1 MSKDKPKIAVIV
13 SNYNYGDYVMSAI
26 KSAQEQDYDGEL
38 RIFVVD
44 DGSSDS
50 SWEKISSITD
60 DKGSTQIDEPYYS
73 GPVEFRSAENIF
85 AYRTKNSGASTARN
99 VAIWMAWDWADVFA
113 ILDADD
119 EYYKTKIS
127 TLCDKLMEY
136 DEVGAVY
143 ADYDIH
149 RTYNDVDYMKYESK
163 YPYCKMSLQTQ
174 CIVHSGSL
182 VKKGALM
189 ATMLKEKKEFFDSR
203 LHGPGS
209 QGFIGCTEDYDLW
222 LRVAEVCM
230 IVHVPKSLSYVRE
243 TGQNQS
249 LKMTPEIFEQN
260 AATIRSR

>member
-1 MSKDKPKIAVIV
+1 MSKPLPKIAVII
-13 SNYNYGDYVMSAI
+13 SNYNYGDYVVNAIRSA
-26 KSAQEQDYDGEL
+26 EHQDYNGEL

-50 SWEKISSITD
+50 SWEKISNITE
-60 DKGSTQIDEPYYS
+60 DKGSTQLDEPYYS
-73 GPVEFRSAENIF
+73 GIVEFRSSGNIF
-85 AYRTKNSGASTARN
+85 AYRISNSGASTARN

-119 EYYKTKIS
+119 EYREEKVTI
-127 TLCDKLMEY
+127 LCDKLMEY

-149 RTYNDVDYMKYESK
+149 RTYNNVDYIKYESK
-163 YPYCKMSLQTQ
+163 YPYCKRSLQTQ

-189 ATMLKEKKEFFDSR
+189 ATMLKDKQEFFDSR

-209 QGFIGCTEDYDLW
+209 EGFIGCTEDYDLW
-222 LRVAEVCM
+222 LRVSEVCM
-230 IVHVPKSLSYVRE
+230 IVHVPKSLSYIRE

-249 LKMTPEIFEQN
+249 LKMTADIFEQN
-260 AATIRSR
+260 IATIKSR